1 MKHHKQKVSIT
12 LDEEVIRAI
21 QILAQEED
29 RSFSQCINFI
39 LRKYIGTNR
48 SYSFSSSTASS
59 LKKQEN

>member
-1 MKHHKQKVSIT
+1 MKPHKQKVSIT

-21 QILAQEED
+21 QILAQED

-39 LRKYIGTNR
+39 LRKYIGTSR
-48 SYSFSSSTASS
+48 SYSFSNSTASS

>member
-1 MKHHKQKVSIT
+1 MKPHKQKVSIT

-21 QILAQEED
+21 PILAQEED
-29 RSFSQCINFI
+29 RSFSQCINFR

>member
-1 MKHHKQKVSIT
+1 MKPHKQKVSIT

-39 LRKYIGTNR
+39 YC
-48 SYSFSSSTASS
+48 
-59 LKKQEN
+59 ENI